1 VDERAIMASEDDGN
15 GAMDVDQ
22 EVVVDG
28 PVDAAD
34 SPMNGDWNGAG
45 AAAIEAVEV
54 EVSPVEDRA
63 DATTDAVDPTGANDS
78 VEHDECVG
86 EQAVQADALMD
97 EGPSGS
103 AAATMEEVVQEVSP
117 AEGHTTDHGHLTDN
131 NVEDTNTNEEQAAS
145 ADGNADNG
153 ADVLM
158 TNDVALEEIGDKVAD
173 CDAQGVEAAD
183 SKGTSREQEDIQPNP
198 ELEESVHVADE
209 RHDDGEESDDD
220 DERHHE
226 NADERAGDEDN
237 HGHDHDHGDIVHN
250 DDEYDP
256 ANPTQEHDGNTFDP
270 SHADDEYDPA
280 NPMDGRTNGNEKANE
295 TEASPER
302 KRKLSD
308 TATAASAASPAASTT
323 SARSPKRPRND
334 STPKVD
340 QRGLKNS
347 AWDRL
352 LDFESSKEFRVAQV
366 SRAAFATIAQLPEF
380 AQCAIVAR
388 FTRTPM
394 KDVRDKNELILKL
407 CREYLSE
414 NPQVS
419 SLQLVS
425 VFIAD
430 AAADPGLFAYGYA
443 PPVPTSGMSTVKI
456 PFRQDKPGTISTP
469 SAPSFSPQKLP
480 KPAVTAA
487 VKPELDEFGREI
499 KPKAAAPSTPSKTQQ
514 PTPASTQPTASPAR
528 ASGKPSDPRRRR
540 QGGADATSSESVRA
554 PATADA
560 RGQIEKSDVYNRLPV
575 SVRSRL
581 DGLIAA
587 RRLTEAI
594 NDNVLSRLNH
604 LPESTAV
611 TAIEKFMEADL
622 GQVGNLNG
630 FLVGIINRVQ
640 ERAPASDPRN
650 GASITRGAP
659 PNAPGTTHLHPP
671 QQHPPHQP
679 QQHQFSQHAP
689 VGQHDYTR
697 PSAAPESHRHCFEHA
712 SGNDYRGHPM
722 QPPMA
727 AAHVGYDA
735 RNPLPQPPGYAPDQ
749 QLAWTAPHSGAPSP
763 HYTHAGRPAATVRF
777 SSQPTIDQAISKL
790 PVSVQNHLVSLVN
803 SRILPSLEDLS
814 EKCYE
819 VLGQLSEGL
828 ANDVLKRFGTANL
841 STVRNHSAFLMGVVK
856 KCRQEYGFD

>member
-1 VDERAIMASEDDGN
+1 
-15 GAMDVDQ
+15 
-22 EVVVDG
+22 
-28 PVDAAD
+28 
-34 SPMNGDWNGAG
+34 
-45 AAAIEAVEV
+45 
-54 EVSPVEDRA
+54 
-63 DATTDAVDPTGANDS
+63 
-78 VEHDECVG
+78 
-86 EQAVQADALMD
+86 
-97 EGPSGS
+97 
-103 AAATMEEVVQEVSP
+103 
-117 AEGHTTDHGHLTDN
+117 
-131 NVEDTNTNEEQAAS
+131 
-145 ADGNADNG
+145 
-153 ADVLM
+153 
-158 TNDVALEEIGDKVAD
+158 
-173 CDAQGVEAAD
+173 
-183 SKGTSREQEDIQPNP
+183 
-198 ELEESVHVADE
+198 
-209 RHDDGEESDDD
+209 
-220 DERHHE
+220 
-226 NADERAGDEDN
+226 
-237 HGHDHDHGDIVHN
+237 
-250 DDEYDP
+250 
-256 ANPTQEHDGNTFDP
+256 
-270 SHADDEYDPA
+270 
-280 NPMDGRTNGNEKANE
+280 
-295 TEASPER
+295 
-302 KRKLSD
+302 
-308 TATAASAASPAASTT
+308 
-323 SARSPKRPRND
+323 PKRPRND

-414 NPQVS
+414 NPQ
-419 SLQLVS
+419 
-425 VFIAD
+425 
-430 AAADPGLFAYGYA
+430 
-443 PPVPTSGMSTVKI
+443 I

-487 VKPELDEFGREI
+487 AKPELDEFGREI

-540 QGGADATSSESVRA
+540 QGGADATFSEPVRA

-622 GQVGNLNG
+622 DQVGNLNG

-640 ERAPASDPRN
+640 ERATASDPRN

-659 PNAPGTTHLHPP
+659 PNAPGTTHHHPP

-697 PSAAPESHRHCFEHA
+697 PSAAPESHRHSFEHA
-712 SGNDYRGHPM
+712 PGNDYRGHPM

-763 HYTHAGRPAATVRF
+763 HYTHAGPPAATVRF

-790 PVSVQNHLVSLVN
+790 PVSAQNHLPNPAVAGG
-803 SRILPSLEDLS
+803 LE
-814 EKCYE
+814 
-819 VLGQLSEGL
+819 
-828 ANDVLKRFGTANL
+828 
-841 STVRNHSAFLMGVVK
+841 
-856 KCRQEYGFD
+856 